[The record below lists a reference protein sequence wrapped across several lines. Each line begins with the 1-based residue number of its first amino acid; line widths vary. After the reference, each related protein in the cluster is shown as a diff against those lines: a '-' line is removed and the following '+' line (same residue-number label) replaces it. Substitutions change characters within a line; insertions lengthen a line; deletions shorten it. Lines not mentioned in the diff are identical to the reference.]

1 MARSNQVPPSA
12 GDGAR
17 TRVRLGRPSPALV
30 GCGVCACRIPT
41 GVVCLLVGITALA
54 CQSDYQFDT
63 TAHYEA
69 VRSRYELSVH
79 ATGIVR
85 AGDDL
90 SNRSHV
96 DVIIAPL
103 GAAGSRIQFS
113 LARPDSMP
121 RAAEIAKRV
130 TDAGFTADSEELAET
145 VRVVNGALAGPKAT
159 LMDGQTRV
167 LRVVDVQFRR

>member
-1 MARSNQVPPSA
+1 M
-12 GDGAR
+12 
-17 TRVRLGRPSPALV
+17 
-30 GCGVCACRIPT
+30 
-41 GVVCLLVGITALA
+41 
-54 CQSDYQFDT
+54 
-63 TAHYEA
+63 
-69 VRSRYELSVH
+69 H

-113 LARPDSMP
+113 LALPDSMP

-167 LRVVDVQFRR
+167 LRVVDVEFRR